1 MNQQRTV
8 EHRAHTESRPE
19 RETHVLAAPLLCFD
33 LAEELAQLRA
43 ERPYIE
49 GDRNAKTLVKSEAF
63 RLVLVALR
71 AGARFD
77 EGDPRGYVSVLVRE
91 GRVSLNVA
99 TESTEVGPG
108 QVSAIEAGH
117 PWSAVAKED
126 SLVVLHLS
134 WPPES

>member
-1 MNQQRTV
+1 MNQQRSV
-8 EHRAHTESRPE
+8 EHRARTASKPE
-19 RETHVLAAPLLCFD
+19 RATHVLAAPLLCFD
-33 LAEELAQLRA
+33 LADELAELRA
-43 ERPYIE
+43 ERPYLE
-49 GDRNAKTLVKSEAF
+49 GDRNAKTLVKADAF

-71 AGARFD
+71 AGAAFD

-91 GRVSLNVA
+91 GRVALRVGD
-99 TESTEVGPG
+99 ESTEVGPG

-117 PWSAVAKED
+117 PWSAVAQED